1 MKPGESGVAAGVNG
15 EVRAEV
21 LHDGPIAVVTFD
33 GDVRCTFL
41 NGAAQRLVG
50 RTNEE
55 CVGKGIQD
63 FVSHDGDELARC
75 EVVLRDTLANRRA
88 RRYEV
93 TYGAGRFCVVLYP
106 TSDSNN
112 DISGLVCVGL
122 DVSDV
127 TTHAP
132 VGDNR
137 PSLRDRIL
145 PILVHELRN
154 PLSTMRSGLK
164 IMEISSSEDQIRSV
178 RAMMERQLAHLTR
191 LVHDVLDLSRV
202 NEGRLSLQRQPV
214 LISDVVNLAI
224 EMSGDSLKA
233 GDHALRVVLPDT
245 GIEIQGDSTRL
256 AQVVSNLL
264 DNASKY
270 TPKGGA
276 ISLTVTSDENDVV
289 LQVSDTGLGIP
300 AERLDE
306 IFTLFSQIDDH
317 QRFSRGGLGIGLYL
331 VKAIVDGHGG
341 TVRAESD
348 GDGKGAV
355 FTVRLPMGRG
365 A

>member
-1 MKPGESGVAAGVNG
+1 MKPGGNG
-15 EVRAEV
+15 FAHEVTGEIRAEV
-21 LHDGPIAVVTFD
+21 LHDGPIAVVTLD

-41 NGAAQRLVG
+41 NGAAERLVG
-50 RTNEE
+50 RSNEE
-55 CVGKGIQD
+55 CMGKGVFDI
-63 FVSHDGDELARC
+63 VSHDRDELARC
-75 EVVLRDTLANRRA
+75 EAILRETLVSRRA

-93 TYGAGRFCVVLYP
+93 EYGGGRFCVVLYP
-106 TSDSNN
+106 KSDSTNE
-112 DISGLVCVGL
+112 ISGLLCVGL
-122 DVSDV
+122 DVS
-127 TTHAP
+127 HAISHTQS
-132 VGDNR
+132 NEQH

-164 IMEISSSEDQIRSV
+164 IMKISSSDEQIRSV

-202 NEGRLSLQRQPV
+202 NEGRLSLVKQPV
-214 LISDVVNLAI
+214 LISDVVHLAI
-224 EMSGDSLKA
+224 EMSSDSLKA
-233 GDHALRVVLPDT
+233 GDHALTVALPDT

-276 ISLTVTSDENDVV
+276 ISLIVTSEENDVV

-300 AERLDE
+300 AERLEE

-317 QRFSRGGLGIGLYL
+317 QRYSRGGLGIGLYL

-355 FTVRLPMGRG
+355 FTVRLPIVRG